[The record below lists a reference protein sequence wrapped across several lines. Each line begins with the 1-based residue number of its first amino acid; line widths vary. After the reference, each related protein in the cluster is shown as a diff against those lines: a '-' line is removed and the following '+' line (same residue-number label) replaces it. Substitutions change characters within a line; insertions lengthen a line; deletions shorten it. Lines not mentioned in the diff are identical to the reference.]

1 MESTINSFTSY
12 WHPSSQQGWT
22 PQLPEGGQQRPLPFP
37 EARKD
42 KRSRLREHT
51 LCWEKAF
58 LHQFPALA
66 LKEVRG
72 AQILQVEA
80 GKPQEVSISWYTKAG
95 LRHSQHCLQ
104 ICAAQTNA
112 RVRSWE
118 TQRQPPHSNGSLAQ
132 RRPVSP
138 SRGVQT
144 SCPWHFRPHPT
155 SKQAP
160 ERRQNQGLGEVT
172 PPLLLTRCVTL
183 AKSPAL
189 SKPQRQEGAKREI
202 GGGLGALESGF
213 LNPNFLAA
221 WPWAGCLTCL
231 RPESLTCETGIV
243 TELNSPVCRED

>member
-1 MESTINSFTSY
+1 MDSTASRGWTTEAPALPRGTKGHKVKAQRTHALLGKGFSAPV
-12 WHPSSQQGWT
+12 PSSS
-22 PQLPEGGQQRPLPFP
+22 LEGGPRGTDFAGGSR
-37 EARKD
+37 EAPRGQHLMVHKG
-42 KRSRLREHT
+42 RAQT
-51 LCWEKAF
+51 LTALLANLCCSNKCKSEK
-58 LHQFPALA
+58 L
-66 LKEVRG
+66 G
-72 AQILQVEA
+72 D
-80 GKPQEVSISWYTKAG
+80 TKA
-95 LRHSQHCLQ
+95 
-104 ICAAQTNA
+104 
-112 RVRSWE
+112 V
-118 TQRQPPHSNGSLAQ
+118 PHSNGSLAQ

-172 PPLLLTRCVTL
+172 PPLPLTRCVTL

-243 TELNSPVCRED
+243 TELNSQVCRED

>member
-1 MESTINSFTSY
+1 MESTINSFTSC

-22 PQLPEGGQQRPLPFP
+22 PRLPEGGQQRPLPFP

-42 KRSRLREHT
+42 IRSRLREHT

-66 LKEVRG
+66 LKEARG

-80 GKPQEVSISWYTKAG
+80 GKPQEVGISRYTKAG
-95 LRHSQHCLQ
+95 LRHPQHCLQ

-118 TQRQPPHSNGSLAQ
+118 TQRQPPNSNSSLAQ

-138 SRGVQT
+138 SR
-144 SCPWHFRPHPT
+144 PT
-155 SKQAP
+155 LGRADQLPLALSADTRHQLK
-160 ERRQNQGLGEVT
+160 ERGQHQGLGEVT
-172 PPLLLTRCVTL
+172 PPLPLTCCVTL

-213 LNPNFLAA
+213 LNPNFRAA

-243 TELNSPVCRED
+243 TELNS